1 MLLSPCMM
9 ALAAASLGMVKSM
22 TPPLTRA
29 MQSPRS
35 TAITC
40 GVTAAPRALTPLEQC
55 LVDADGEVEVE
66 RCMSS
71 LAPISKVGRLP
82 KAPKARPSHSAT
94 LELTSLEACLVD
106 ADGEVEAEACL
117 AHFGI

>member
-82 KAPKARPSHSAT
+82 KAPKARPS